1 MNYKLSSSKITKD
14 IVQRYGF
21 KFTKSLGQNFLIN
34 ESILDEIVESADI
47 SDDDVVLEIGTG
59 IGTLTS
65 KLCERV
71 KKVIAVEIDKNL
83 LPILQE
89 TLSDFDNIT
98 IINKDILKI
107 DINEELTNLGINQK
121 IKVVAN
127 LPYYITTPI
136 IMKILEEKVNV
147 DCMVLMLQKEVANR
161 INATTSTKDYGSL
174 SIAVQYYCDT
184 DIVCKVPK
192 NSFIPEPNV
201 DSLVIKLSVNEK
213 RKVDIEDED
222 LFFKI
227 VRGSF
232 SKRRKTILNSLAG
245 YENLVDKEKIEKILE
260 KANIDTKRR
269 GETLSIY
276 EFAILTKAYKDYLQ
290 NS

>member
-14 IVQRYGF
+14 IIQRYGF

-65 KLCERV
+65 KLCERA

>member
-65 KLCERV
+65 KLCERA

-276 EFAILTKAYKDYLQ
+276 EFAILTRAYKDYLQ

>member
-65 KLCERV
+65 KLCERA

-89 TLSDFDNIT
+89 TLSDFENIT

-107 DINEELTNLGINQK
+107 NINEELTNLGINQK

-260 KANIDTKRR
+260 KANIDTRRR

-276 EFAILTKAYKDYLQ
+276 EFAILTRAYKDYLQ

>member
-65 KLCERV
+65 KLCERA

-213 RKVDIEDED
+213 RKVDIQDED

-260 KANIDTKRR
+260 KANIDAKRR

>member
-65 KLCERV
+65 KLCERA

-260 KANIDTKRR
+260 KANIDTRRR

>member
-65 KLCERV
+65 KLCERA

-107 DINEELTNLGINQK
+107 NINEELTNLGINQK